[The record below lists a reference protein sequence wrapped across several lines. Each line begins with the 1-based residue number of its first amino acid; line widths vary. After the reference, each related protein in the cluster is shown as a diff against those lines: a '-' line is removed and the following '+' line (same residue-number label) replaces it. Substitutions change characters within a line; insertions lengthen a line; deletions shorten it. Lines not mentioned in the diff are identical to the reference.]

1 MHGIFFEPPI
11 ESNYIG
17 HIMAEVFKDNIYA
30 PYLVRKRDLTILDI
44 GANIGLTSYY
54 FSKYGKV
61 YSMEPSKQHFDIFT
75 EMIKFNKLEDKIVPI
90 NKALYIEK
98 GKLPFGGPEDNKTM
112 RSLHTATWP
121 NGKSTEE
128 VECITIED
136 LFNDYKI
143 KHVDFMKL
151 DIEGSET
158 EVLSHTSFKN
168 VADKID
174 KVIIEY
180 HEWSGRNPQQL
191 MDALKSN
198 GFKVRNIPS
207 DAHIFL
213 GEK

>member
-90 NKALYIEK
+90 NKALYLK
-98 GKLPFGGPEDNKTM
+98 SGKLPFGGPDNNKTM
-112 RSLHTATWP
+112 RSLHMATWEK
-121 NGKSTEE
+121 GQSSEM
-128 VECITIED
+128 VDAITLTD
-136 LFNDYKI
+136 LFKEYKI
-143 KHVDFMKL
+143 EHVDFMKL
-151 DIEGSET
+151 DVEGSEY
-158 EVLSHTSFKN
+158 EIIGGGDFKA

-174 KVIIEY
+174 KILIER
-180 HEWSGRNPQQL
+180 HAWANRNPNQL
-191 MDALKSN
+191 TDTLRMR
-198 GFKVRNIPS
+198 GFNVTQVQS
-207 DAHIFL
+207 DADLIIAQR
-213 GEK
+213 